1 VSRDERSQE
10 EAQRAQVERLHGIAV
25 RLAAL
30 AQSGLTYTRDAFEQ
44 ERFAHAR
51 ELATELFAAI
61 GDQSAADVHAALS
74 LDSGYATPKVDV
86 RGALFDADERVLL
99 MRERSDG
106 LWSLPGGWLD
116 AGDRPSAGVV
126 KEVLEE
132 TGYGVEVERLVGC
145 WDRGTRGHRP
155 LFPIGI
161 VKLFFLCRATGDVRP
176 PDELET
182 LEVGWFSLDA
192 LPPLSLG
199 RVNEWE
205 LQRCLAHSRDP
216 SLPAE
221 FD

>member
-1 VSRDERSQE
+1 MAAEGSESGQS
-10 EAQRAQVERLHGIAV
+10 AAERLQGIAV
-25 RLAAL
+25 RLAGL
-30 AQSGLTYTRDAFEQ
+30 AQSGLTYTRDAFEL
-44 ERFAHAR
+44 ERFAKAR
-51 ELATELFAAI
+51 ELAAELFAAI
-61 GDQSAADVHAALS
+61 GNQSAADVHAALS

-86 RGALFDADERVLL
+86 RGAVFDADERVLL

-116 AGDRPSAGVV
+116 AGERPAAGVV

-132 TGYGVEVERLVGC
+132 TGYGAEAVRLIGC
-145 WDRGTRGHRP
+145 WDRATRGHRP

-161 VKLFFLCRATGDVRP
+161 VKLFFLCRATGEVRP

-182 LEVGWFSLDA
+182 LDVGWFAVDA

-205 LQRCLAHSRDP
+205 LGRCLAHHRDP